1 MQHFPFLDPQ
11 HYEATSSSHHRFL
24 FIFGLIGHSKGD
36 GTENKFRKCPGG
48 PHCRVFGLFGLDLG
62 LGSQS
67 MPGVPGMSVF
77 SSGTVFKMQV
87 YWESS

>member
-1 MQHFPFLDPQ
+1 MHGRVTRGRCARRGAYWLLQGGL
-11 HYEATSSSHHRFL
+11 HRKQVPKVPR
-24 FIFGLIGHSKGD
+24 GSA
-36 GTENKFRKCPGG
+36 P
-48 PHCRVFGLFGLDLG
+48 PVPRVFGLFGLDLG

-77 SSGTVFKMQV
+77 SRGTVFKMQV